1 MAEFDFLA
9 SHAESLPKKPAVIL
23 GDRTIDFASLHRSAK
38 RMANVFKSLGCGGGD
53 RVASM
58 SFNSIEGF
66 VTANAARRARMVTVP
81 INYRLRGAEVAYL
94 LNDSG
99 ANVVIA
105 SPDHVD
111 VMMAAQPEV
120 KGDRRFIAI
129 GDHVPD
135 GRLSYRA
142 LMDGASE
149 APPAA
154 PADALAAST
163 IYTSGTTGH
172 PQIAWRPNGVDIAP
186 GLQTVAAFGL
196 SPSAVHLT

>member
-9 SHAESLPKKPAVIL
+9 SHAASLRNKPAVIL
-23 GDRTIDFASLHRSAK
+23 GHMTIDFASLHRSAN
-38 RMANVFKSLGCGGGD
+38 RMANVFKSLGCVDGD

-66 VTANAARRARMVTVP
+66 VTANGARRARMVVVP
-81 INYRLRGAEVAYL
+81 LNYRLRDAEVAYL

-120 KGDRRFIAI
+120 KGDRRLIAI
-129 GDHVPD
+129 RDHIPD
-135 GRLSYRA
+135 
-142 LMDGASE
+142 AS
-149 APPAA
+149 
-154 PADALAAST
+154 
-163 IYTSGTTGH
+163 
-172 PQIAWRPNGVDIAP
+172 
-186 GLQTVAAFGL
+186 
-196 SPSAVHLT
+196 

>member
-1 MAEFDFLA
+1 MPEFDFLA
-9 SHAESLPKKPAVIL
+9 NHAESVPNKPAVIL
-23 GDRTIDFASLHRSAK
+23 ADRAIDFASLHRSAN
-38 RMANVFKSLGCGGGD
+38 RMANVFRSVGCADGD

-58 SFNSIEGF
+58 SLNSMEGF

-135 GRLSYRA
+135 GWLSYRA

-149 APPAA
+149 APPGA
-154 PADALAAST
+154 PADALPASM
-163 IYTSGTTGH
+163 IYTSGTTRH
-172 PQIAWRPNGVDIAP
+172 PKA
-186 GLQTVAAFGL
+186 
-196 SPSAVHLT
+196 